1 MAEAIGSRWTVE
13 QCFEEAKGEVGLD
26 QYEVRSWQGWD
37 RHITLSMLAHALLTH
52 LRGSSQSD
60 EADAREDDKK
70 KTAESG
76 QTTAESGNALGVQ
89 AQARA
94 DLPMMVPLS
103 VSETRRLFHYFLEGE
118 PLSVLHRL
126 AWSVWRRTHQAL
138 ARLYHY
144 KRRMAFLPLLQL

>member
-70 KTAESG
+70 KLLS
-76 QTTAESGNALGVQ
+76 QVKPQQSLGT
-89 AQARA
+89 
-94 DLPMMVPLS
+94 LS
-103 VSETRRLFHYFLEGE
+103 AF
-118 PLSVLHRL
+118 
-126 AWSVWRRTHQAL
+126 
-138 ARLYHY
+138 
-144 KRRMAFLPLLQL
+144 KRKRGLTCL